1 MTKHE
6 PIGQRWRTSHVSLQ
20 GTNKR
25 KDRGREAERGKCGE
39 NKRETRL
46 KGNRV
51 NKKDRNDWKET

>member
-1 MTKHE
+1 MNRLDKDGE
-6 PIGQRWRTSHVSLQ
+6 LLTSAS
-20 GTNKR
+20 KER
-25 KDRGREAERGKCGE
+25 IREKTGAERQRE

>member
-1 MTKHE
+1 MNRLDKDGE
-6 PIGQRWRTSHVSLQ
+6 LLTSASKERIKEKT
-20 GTNKR
+20 G
-25 KDRGREAERGKCGE
+25 AERGKCGE